1 MTRESKKLLG
11 HDLSSAHC
19 FKHTNNLDNK
29 WTFLSE
35 TNFKHFSWHLHPL
48 ALSHI
53 HQDHFSCSI
62 EFHKIIIST
71 VLNILWFSR
80 DTQHSTLS
88 PSLLTRQCRGE
99 ISVLHS
105 LLARSNAECGGR
117 CWLYYWVTQWL
128 LWSSLVVKVRWG
140 DVRPGRVPVLPGPAA
155 PTVQLCSDSQ
165 TE

>member
-53 HQDHFSCSI
+53 HQDHFSCSL

-71 VLNILWFSR
+71 VLNIYCEFS
-80 DTQHSTLS
+80 QF
-88 PSLLTRQCRGE
+88 
-99 ISVLHS
+99 
-105 LLARSNAECGGR
+105 
-117 CWLYYWVTQWL
+117 
-128 LWSSLVVKVRWG
+128 
-140 DVRPGRVPVLPGPAA
+140 
-155 PTVQLCSDSQ
+155 
-165 TE
+165 